1 MSEEFINI
9 YGMQKQNLLRLTMCG
24 GSSEWYNYLV
34 FFDDRH
40 EQESIYIEDR
50 TGQHILRNKKVI
62 IGTDDNTDKIK
73 IVDDNYEPAEDEYYL
88 YNY

>member
-1 MSEEFINI
+1 MNKKAF
-9 YGMQKQNLLRLTMCG
+9 
-24 GSSEWYNYLV
+24 
-34 FFDDRH
+34 
-40 EQESIYIEDR
+40 IEDK

>member
-1 MSEEFINI
+1 MSEQFINI
-9 YGMQKQNLLRLTMCG
+9 YGNQKQNLLRLIMSG
-24 GSSEWYNYLV
+24 GSSEWYNYIV
-34 FFDDRH
+34 TFDDNN

-73 IVDDNYEPAEDEYYL
+73 IVDDRYEPAEDEYFL
-88 YNY
+88 DNY

>member
-9 YGMQKQNLLRLTMCG
+9 YGIQKQNSLRLTMCG
-24 GSSEWYNYLV
+24 GSSEWYNYIIT
-34 FFDDRH
+34 FDDNN
-40 EQESIYIEDR
+40 EQDNVYIEDR
-50 TGQHILRNKKVI
+50 TGQHLLRNKKVI

-73 IVDDNYEPAEDEYYL
+73 IVNDNYEPAEDEYFL